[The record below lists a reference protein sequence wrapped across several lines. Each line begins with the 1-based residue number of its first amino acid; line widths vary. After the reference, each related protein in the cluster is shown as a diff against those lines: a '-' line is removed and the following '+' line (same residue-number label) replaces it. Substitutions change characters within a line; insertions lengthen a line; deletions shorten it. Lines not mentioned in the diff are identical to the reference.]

1 MKRERRRKRE
11 SHPEEDRSASA
22 QSDARRAK
30 QKRRKI
36 WNIALGIFFFILGVI
51 GVLIP
56 VMPQLVFFF
65 LSLVFFS
72 RVSPR
77 LRRAVRRWRQRH
89 PKVENA
95 YKNWRRK
102 GREKRLEMI
111 RRARQFRRDV
121 EEKVEEVI
129 HRDSA

>member
-1 MKRERRRKRE
+1 MTASRKKKDAKG
-11 SHPEEDRSASA
+11 PASR
-22 QSDARRAK
+22 SDARRAK

-36 WNIALGIFFFILGVI
+36 WNVALGIFFFILGVI

-77 LRRAVRRWRQRH
+77 LRRAVRRWRLRH

-102 GREKRLEMI
+102 SREKRLQLI
-111 RRARQFRRDV
+111 RRAREMRRQI
-121 EEKVEEVI
+121 EERVEEVI

>member
-1 MKRERRRKRE
+1 MTRKTP
-11 SHPEEDRSASA
+11 PE
-22 QSDARRAK
+22 DARGARQKK
-30 QKRRKI
+30 QARRKI

-51 GVLIP
+51 GVLVP

-89 PKVENA
+89 PKVEHA
-95 YKNWRRK
+95 YKSWRRK
-102 GREKRLEMI
+102 SREKRLEII
-111 RRARQFRRDV
+111 RRARKFRDDV
-121 EEKVEEVI
+121 EARVEEVI

>member
-1 MKRERRRKRE
+1 MTTRRSSRA
-11 SHPEEDRSASA
+11 SASESRTER
-22 QSDARRAK
+22 QTK
-30 QKRRKI
+30 QKHRKI
-36 WNIALGIFFFILGVI
+36 WNIALGVFFFILGVI
-51 GVLIP
+51 GILIP

-95 YKNWRRK
+95 YRNWRRK
-102 GREKRLEMI
+102 SREKRLELI
-111 RRARQFRRDV
+111 RRARKMRHDIQ
-121 EEKVEEVI
+121 EKVEELTQKG
-129 HRDSA
+129 A

>member
-1 MKRERRRKRE
+1 MRRPRKRPEAAAE
-11 SHPEEDRSASA
+11 SE
-22 QSDARRAK
+22 ARRSRSK
-30 QKRRKI
+30 RQKA
-36 WNIALGIFFFILGVI
+36 WNIALGVFFFVLGVI

-77 LRRAVRRWRQRH
+77 LRRAVRRYRKRH
-89 PKVENA
+89 PKLENA
-95 YKNWRRK
+95 YRKWRRK
-102 GREKRLEMI
+102 SREKRLEII
-111 RRARQFRRDV
+111 RRAREMGRNI

-129 HRDSA
+129 HKGSA

>member
-1 MKRERRRKRE
+1 MKKKK
-11 SHPEEDRSASA
+11 SASGG
-22 QSDARRAK
+22 DARLER
-30 QKRRKI
+30 QKRQARKKA
-36 WNIALGIFFFILGVI
+36 WNIALGIFFFLLGVI
-51 GVLIP
+51 GILIP

-77 LRRAVRRWRQRH
+77 LRRALRRWRQRH

-95 YKNWRRK
+95 YRNWRRK
-102 GREKRLEMI
+102 GREKRLQII
-111 RRARQFRRDV
+111 RRAREFRREV
-121 EEKVEEVI
+121 EEKVEHAI

>member
-1 MKRERRRKRE
+1 MRKTRRKE
-11 SHPEEDRSASA
+11 GA
-22 QSDARRAK
+22 DARLAR
-30 QKRRKI
+30 QKRQAHRKA
-36 WNIALGIFFFILGVI
+36 WNIALGSFFFVLGVI

-56 VMPQLVFFF
+56 VMPQLIFFF

-89 PKVENA
+89 PKIENA
-95 YKNWRRK
+95 YRSWRRK
-102 GREKRLEMI
+102 GREKRLQII
-111 RRARQFRRDV
+111 RRAREFGREV
-121 EEKVEEVI
+121 EEKVEQAI

>member
-1 MKRERRRKRE
+1 MTTSKSSRAPASEARHERQR
-11 SHPEEDRSASA
+11 
-22 QSDARRAK
+22 K
-30 QKRRKI
+30 QKRRKV
-36 WNIALGIFFFILGVI
+36 WNIALGVFFFILGVI
-51 GVLIP
+51 GILIP

-102 GREKRLEMI
+102 SREKRLELI
-111 RRARQFRRDV
+111 RRARKMRHDIQ
-121 EEKVEEVI
+121 EKVEELTQKG
-129 HRDSA
+129 A

>member
-1 MKRERRRKRE
+1 MRKTNTKRKKKA
-11 SHPEEDRSASA
+11 SAAVEDRSDR
-22 QSDARRAK
+22 QKTRNRR
-30 QKRRKI
+30 RI

-51 GVLIP
+51 GILIP

-77 LRRAVRRWRQRH
+77 LRRAVRRWRSRH

-95 YKNWRRK
+95 YRNWRRK
-102 GREKRLEMI
+102 SREKRLEVI
-111 RRARQFRRDV
+111 RRARAFRRGI
-121 EEKVEEVI
+121 EEKVEESF
-129 HRDSA
+129 RKSSG

>member
-1 MKRERRRKRE
+1 MKKRKGASSADGRLERKKKQARKK
-11 SHPEEDRSASA
+11 A
-22 QSDARRAK
+22 
-30 QKRRKI
+30 

-51 GVLIP
+51 GILIP

-95 YKNWRRK
+95 YRSWRRK
-102 GREKRLEMI
+102 SREKRLEII
-111 RRARQFRRDV
+111 RRAREFRREV